1 MINELNSLIN
11 IKSCW
16 KNWLIYFLILRY
28 EIDFIIIHIFIIISI
43 ISFIMMDKDKV
54 DDPNLE

>member
-1 MINELNSLIN
+1 MLEKLVN
-11 IKSCW
+11 I
-16 KNWLIYFLILRY
+16 FLILRY